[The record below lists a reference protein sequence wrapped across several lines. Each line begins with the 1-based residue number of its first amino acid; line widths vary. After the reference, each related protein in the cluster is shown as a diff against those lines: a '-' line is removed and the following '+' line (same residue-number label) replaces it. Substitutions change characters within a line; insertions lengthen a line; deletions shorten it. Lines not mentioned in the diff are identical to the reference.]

1 MQWDGMAMTSNDLT
15 RLDLVDV
22 SALLRARAV
31 TARDVAEA
39 CLARLRGVGRD
50 LGAVVAVDEG
60 IVLAAAEQ
68 ADSLARD
75 GRPLGPLHGVPLAH
89 KYMFYRQGRISGCG
103 SRIRADFVP
112 TYTATVLERLDCAGA
127 LDIARLNMSEFA
139 LGATG
144 HNDITGT
151 PRNPWN
157 QNHVPGG
164 SSSGPAFAVAA
175 GLVYASLGSDTG
187 GSIRQ
192 PSAFCGVVGLKPT
205 YGRVSRHGVMPL
217 SFTLDHVGPIARSAR
232 DCAVILQA
240 IAGHDAADLTSSTE
254 PVPAYSDGLDG
265 DIRGVRIAVPETYFY
280 DSIDPQIRTCV
291 EESLAVYRSLGA
303 RIVNIFVPSLDV
315 ANRMASLIAAVEGA
329 ALHHRWLE
337 TQADDYG
344 PQTRARLLRGLDE
357 RATDYVEALRLRGQI
372 LAEFGKTVFAQA
384 DVLHT
389 PTMPMEAP
397 AITASD
403 VGDNSDFMNYVQRF
417 GHCTRPINYLGLPAI
432 SVPAGLTEDGL
443 PSAFQLVA
451 RPFDEAR
458 LLTLAHAYETAV
470 YRTWRDTPMK
480 AWTTTGETNR
490 QDGTRSAA

>member
-1 MQWDGMAMTSNDLT
+1 MTGNDLT
-15 RLDLVDV
+15 RLDLVEVAD
-22 SALLRARAV
+22 LLRARAV

-50 LGAVVAVDEG
+50 LCAVVAVDEG
-60 IVLAAAEQ
+60 AVLAAAER
-68 ADSLARD
+68 ADSLARN

-89 KYMFYRQGRISGCG
+89 KDMFYRQGRISGCG

-112 TYTATVLERLDCAGA
+112 ACTATVLERLDGAGA
-127 LDIARLNMSEFA
+127 LDVARLNMSEFA

-157 QNHVPGG
+157 PDHVPGG
-164 SSSGPAFAVAA
+164 SSSGPAIAAAA

-217 SFTLDHVGPIARSAR
+217 SFTLDHVGPLARSAR
-232 DCAVILQA
+232 DCAAVLQA
-240 IAGHDAADLTSSTE
+240 IAGHDAADPTSSAR
-254 PVPAYSDGLDG
+254 PVPDYPDGLDD
-265 DIRGVRIAVPETYFY
+265 DIHGVRIAVPETYFY
-280 DSIDPQIRTCV
+280 DPVDPQVRIRV

-303 RIVNIFVPSLDV
+303 RIVSVSVPSLDV
-315 ANRMASLIAAVEGA
+315 ASRMASLIVAVEGA
-329 ALHHRWLE
+329 ALHRRWLE
-337 TQADDYG
+337 NRADEYG
-344 PQTRARLLRGLDE
+344 PQTRARLLRGLDG
-357 RATDYVEALRLRGQI
+357 RAAEYVEALRLRGRV
-372 LAEFGKTVFAQA
+372 LAAFGEAVFARA

-389 PTMPMEAP
+389 PTMPMVAP
-397 AITASD
+397 AIAASD
-403 VGDNSDFMNYVQRF
+403 VGANSGFMDYMLRF
-417 GHCTRPINYLGLPAI
+417 GHCTRPISYLGLPAI
-432 SVPAGLTEDGL
+432 SVPAGLTRDGL
-443 PSAFQLVA
+443 PCAFQLVA

-470 YRTWRDTPMK
+470 GRAWRDAPMQ
-480 AWTTTGETNR
+480 AWTETGETDR